1 MNASPAPDSLSR
13 VRERAGVRA
22 RELRTNATEA
32 ERHLWQR
39 LRNRQLGGW
48 KFRRQHPVG
57 PCVADF
63 ACVEAQLIVE
73 LDGGQH
79 FEPEAAQ
86 RDERRTSVLEAHGF
100 SVLRFDNR
108 QALTETDAVL
118 TAILDWLNSKHP
130 HLQCAPRLA
139 SRGRSAGSPHA
150 ARNPRLTPDPLP
162 PAGEG
167 ENPRT
172 ST

>member
-1 MNASPAPDSLSR
+1 MRAGPQPDSLSR
-13 VRERAGVRA
+13 ARERAEVRA
-22 RELRTNATEA
+22 RALRSNATEA
-32 ERHLWQR
+32 ERNLWQR

-57 PCVADF
+57 PYVADF

-79 FEPEAAQ
+79 FEPEAQIA
-86 RDERRTSVLEAHGF
+86 DERRTEALRKLGF

-108 QALTETDAVL
+108 QALAETDAVL
-118 TAILDWLNSKHP
+118 TAILQWLDLHHP
-130 HLQCAPRLA
+130 HP
-139 SRGRSAGSPHA
+139 S
-150 ARNPRLTPDPLP
+150 PLP

-167 ENPRT
+167 VNTRR